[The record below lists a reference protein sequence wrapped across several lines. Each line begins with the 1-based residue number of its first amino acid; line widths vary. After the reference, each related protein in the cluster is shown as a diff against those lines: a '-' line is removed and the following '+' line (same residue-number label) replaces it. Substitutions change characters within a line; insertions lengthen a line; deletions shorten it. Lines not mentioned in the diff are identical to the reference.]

1 MQQNS
6 AQSDK
11 ASLVSA
17 SMQTLFLKEIWLRC
31 NLQIIKSKLLEK
43 AIWSVNM
50 PQIFVVLKS
59 KTYRSLLP
67 MSRPVCWNCFFC
79 WSIVVAFKWFTIF
92 KPNCCFWSLID
103 WLWFIWHVVQ
113 KDWVHWAL
121 QVQSFYQCLVLLLS
135 MVTEKSREMFVGQ
148 SCAMCL
154 ILLQL
159 FLCCH

>member
-113 KDWVHWAL
+113 KDCVHWAL

-135 MVTEKSREMFVGQ
+135 MVTEKSREIFVGQ

>member
-11 ASLVSA
+11 ASLVNA

-59 KTYRSLLP
+59 KNLS
-67 MSRPVCWNCFFC
+67 
-79 WSIVVAFKWFTIF
+79 
-92 KPNCCFWSLID
+92 
-103 WLWFIWHVVQ
+103 FIASNV
-113 KDWVHWAL
+113 
-121 QVQSFYQCLVLLLS
+121 
-135 MVTEKSREMFVGQ
+135 
-148 SCAMCL
+148 
-154 ILLQL
+154 
-159 FLCCH
+159 